1 MMSLT
6 ETFAQWTGLE
16 TATLRSVSLLT
27 FFALT
32 LPSPGRVEE
41 EINKISPH
49 LTPKIQ
55 PLTMKNK
62 SPAWKYLRD
71 RFCRTKREPFLWR
84 NWDNSSNDSFNSC
97 SAIPQDGAKM
107 AVQERR
113 RGRVTGVALCA
124 FLRSPPKGNR
134 IYSTD
139 KMLSQWSVFICSLR
153 LLQKSALVWQLPAP
167 RLHRS
172 RTQNTQRIALFC
184 QSSESETCSSLS
196 IPF

>member
-49 LTPKIQ
+49 LTPKIP

-62 SPAWKYLRD
+62 SPAWKHVRD

-97 SAIPQDGAKM
+97 SASRCHKM
-107 AVQERR
+107 WPKSGVKLWASW
-113 RGRVTGVALCA
+113 GRVTGVALCA
-124 FLRSPPKGNR
+124 FLRSPPRETAFTLRTRCYHSDLFLFAPWGNFKR
-134 IYSTD
+134 
-139 KMLSQWSVFICSLR
+139 
-153 LLQKSALVWQLPAP
+153 AL
-167 RLHRS
+167 
-172 RTQNTQRIALFC
+172 
-184 QSSESETCSSLS
+184 
-196 IPF
+196 